1 MQDLSMSVPFKGD
14 FSKAMDAATGT
25 LMAHGFRIVR
35 RTESEIEFEGPEH
48 PYQRRSL
55 YWGART
61 CRLDAAGDQLHLVAN
76 MDTMRRTNQLGLTIS
91 IAALGVLAALV
102 AISAV
107 LSPQTI
113 LLSLIVSIGLP
124 GFVILLM
131 MWFMPH
137 LNRQIARAYETLLK
151 NAAMMGS
158 PKG

>member
-35 RTESEIEFEGPEH
+35 RTESVIEFEGPAY

-55 YWGART
+55 YWGARS
-61 CRLDAAGDQLHLVAN
+61 CRLDAAGDQLHLVAD
-76 MDTMRRTNQLGLTIS
+76 MDNMRRENRWGLTIV
-91 IAALGVLAALV
+91 AVFVGVLFMLV

-107 LSPQTI
+107 FSPQTI
-113 LLSLIVSIGLP
+113 ALSLIVAIGLP
-124 GFVILLM
+124 GFIALLA
-131 MWFMPH
+131 MWLVPYYS
-137 LNRQIARAYETLLK
+137 RQTTGAYETLLK
-151 NAAMMGS
+151 NAATMGA